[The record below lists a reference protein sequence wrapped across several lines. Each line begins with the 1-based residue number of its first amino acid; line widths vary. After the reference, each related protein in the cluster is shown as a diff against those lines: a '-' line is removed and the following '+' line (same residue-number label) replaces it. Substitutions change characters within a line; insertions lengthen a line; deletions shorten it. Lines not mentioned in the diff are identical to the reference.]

1 MSWKLVFRPEFR
13 DDAAEA
19 VDWYES
25 KSPGLGIAFVDEM
38 ISVLG
43 QIEANPLHRS
53 RRHPSKNIRWRF
65 TDRFPYKVVY
75 EVLEP
80 DGVIV
85 VAAVLHAAR
94 HDKQWIGRI
103 DGA

>member
-1 MSWKLVFRPEFR
+1 MSWKLVFRSEFR

-25 KSPGLGIAFVDEM
+25 KSPGLGIAFVEEM

-53 RRHPSKNIRWRF
+53 RRHPSKNIRWQF

-75 EVLEP
+75 EILET

-94 HDKQWIGRI
+94 HDRRWISSV
-103 DGA
+103 DEA

>member
-1 MSWKLVFRPEFR
+1 MSWTLVFRPEFR

-25 KSPGLGIAFVDEM
+25 RSPGLGAAFIDELVR
-38 ISVLG
+38 VLE
-43 QIEANPLHRS
+43 QIEENPLYRS
-53 RRHPSKNIRWRF
+53 RRHASKNIRWRF

-75 EVLEP
+75 EIIET

-94 HDKQWIGRI
+94 HDRRWIDRVEE
-103 DGA
+103 A

>member
-25 KSPGLGIAFVDEM
+25 KSPGLGIAFVEEM
-38 ISVLG
+38 IIVLG
-43 QIEANPLHRS
+43 QIEANPLLRS

-75 EVLEP
+75 EILATE
-80 DGVIV
+80 GVIV

-94 HDKQWIGRI
+94 HDRRWIGRV
-103 DGA
+103 DEA

>member
-1 MSWKLVFRPEFR
+1 MSWSLVFRPEFR
-13 DDAAEA
+13 DDAAAA

-25 KSPGLGIAFVDEM
+25 KSPGLGTAFVEEL

-43 QIEANPLHRS
+43 QIKENPLHRS
-53 RRHPSKNIRWRF
+53 RRHASKNIRWRF

-75 EVLEP
+75 EIIEA

-94 HDKQWIGRI
+94 HDRRWMGRME
-103 DGA
+103 DA

>member
-1 MSWKLVFRPEFR
+1 MSWPLVFRPEFR

-25 KSPGLGIAFVDEM
+25 RSHGLGGVFVDEL
-38 ISVLG
+38 IRVLG
-43 QIEANPLHRS
+43 QIEENPLHRS
-53 RRHPSKNIRWRF
+53 RRHASKNIRWRF
-65 TDRFPYKVVY
+65 IDRFPYKVVY
-75 EVLEP
+75 ELVEE

-94 HDKQWIGRI
+94 HDRRWIGRI
-103 DGA
+103 EEA

>member
-1 MSWKLVFRPEFR
+1 MRWKLVFRPEFR

-25 KSPGLGIAFVDEM
+25 KSPGPGIAFVDEM

-75 EVLEP
+75 EILEA
-80 DGVIV
+80 DRVIV
-85 VAAVLHAAR
+85 VAAILHAAR
-94 HDKQWIGRI
+94 HDKRWIRRI
-103 DGA
+103 DGV

>member
-1 MSWKLVFRPEFR
+1 MSWSLVFRPEFR
-13 DDAAEA
+13 DDAADA

-25 KSPGLGIAFVDEM
+25 RSPGLGKDFVDEL
-38 ISVLG
+38 ISVLE
-43 QIEANPLHRS
+43 QIEENPLHRS

-65 TDRFPYKVVY
+65 TERFPYKVVY
-75 EVLEP
+75 EMVEG

-94 HDKQWIGRI
+94 HDRRWIGRI
-103 DGA
+103 DVA